1 MLYFSKKTCIY
12 FNYNNYEKIQD
23 KIIKI
28 QEEIIKIQEEIRSKI
43 GME

>member
-1 MLYFSKKTCIY
+1 MK
-12 FNYNNYEKIQD
+12 KIQD